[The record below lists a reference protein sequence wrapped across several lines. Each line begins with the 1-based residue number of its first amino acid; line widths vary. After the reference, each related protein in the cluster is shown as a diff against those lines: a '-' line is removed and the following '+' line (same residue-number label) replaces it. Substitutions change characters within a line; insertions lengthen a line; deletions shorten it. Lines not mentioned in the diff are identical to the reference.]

1 MFDTIPSTES
11 TMNTTFEYSVTVALR
26 ALAFV
31 RSDQPILRRF
41 LSDSGLTH
49 IDIDRP
55 PLVPHHLA
63 ALLNFVIA
71 DEPVLQR
78 FARKVG
84 LPPEA
89 AYEARRI
96 LGRR

>member
-1 MFDTIPSTES
+1 MFDSISSSES
-11 TMNTTFEYSVTVALR
+11 TWNATFDYCVTVALR

-49 IDIDRP
+49 ADIDGP

-63 ALLNFVIA
+63 MLLDFVIA
-71 DEPVLQR
+71 DELVLQK
-78 FARKVG
+78 FARRSG
-84 LPPEA
+84 LPLEA
-89 AYEARRI
+89 PYEARRI
-96 LGRR
+96 LGR